1 MFGWMSS
8 KLKQTTGHA
17 NPMPKKNACL
27 LMVFPFQNHRKVFET
42 NTTLLI
48 M

>member
-1 MFGWMSS
+1 MIGWMSS

-17 NPMPKKNACL
+17 NPMLKKNDCL
-27 LMVFPFQNHRKVFET
+27 IMVFPFQKYRKVFET